1 MPTDD
6 PQSPPSQSRLMRVL
20 RGQLGSVRRVY
31 LRSNRIVRRDDFHR
45 HEESVL
51 LLHGFMQTRNVW
63 EMMEHRLRDDGYGV
77 FSFDLGGLLRRFNTR
92 SIGELA
98 EMIASKLER
107 ICARTGL
114 ERFHIVGHSKGGLI
128 ARHYVQ
134 HHGGDRRV
142 KGLITL
148 GSPHHGTPTAAV
160 GVAITGAGVLGP
172 SIWEMLPGSKLLKK
186 MSEDTF
192 PPGIPLVSLY
202 SRQDLVC
209 PWWCSV
215 LRPRPGES
223 SMSNVELRGLGHTEL
238 CHDGQVYAV
247 VRREL
252 RANAALWR
260 ERTSHLDGTGA
271 GSAVHPRFRH
281 NNE

>member
-1 MPTDD
+1 MAGSTPRDEA
-6 PQSPPSQSRLMRVL
+6 SGRLMRIL

-31 LRSNRIVRRDDFHR
+31 LRSNRIIRRDDFHAR
-45 HEESVL
+45 EETVL

-63 EMMEHRLRDDGYGV
+63 EVMERRLRDDGYGV
-77 FSFDLGGLLRRFNTR
+77 FSFDLGGLFWRFNTR
-92 SIGELA
+92 SIGSLA
-98 EMIASKLER
+98 EMISEKLER
-107 ICARTGL
+107 ICERTGL

-160 GVAITGAGVLGP
+160 GLAVTGAGVLGP
-172 SIWEMLPGSKLLKK
+172 SIWEMLPGSKLLRQ
-186 MSEDTF
+186 MSTETF
-192 PPGIPLVSLY
+192 PSGIPMVSIY

-223 SMSNVELRGLGHTEL
+223 SMSNVEVKGPGHTEL
-238 CHDGQVYAV
+238 CHDAGVYSV

-252 RANAALWR
+252 RANSALWK
-260 ERTSHLDGTGA
+260 ERYSHRLHEDESPWMGDG
-271 GSAVHPRFRH
+271 VD
-281 NNE
+281 

>member
-1 MPTDD
+1 MADSSHP
-6 PQSPPSQSRLMRVL
+6 PQSNTRVMRIL
-20 RGQLGSVRRVY
+20 RGQLGSIRRVY

-45 HEESVL
+45 QEEAVL

-63 EMMEHRLRDDGYGV
+63 EIMERRLRDDGYGV
-77 FSFDLGGLLRRFNTR
+77 FSFDLGGLLWRFNTR
-92 SIGELA
+92 SIGDLA
-98 EMIASKLER
+98 EMISEKLER
-107 ICARTGL
+107 ICERTGL

-160 GVAITGAGVLGP
+160 GLAVTRAGILGP
-172 SIWEMLPGSKLLKK
+172 SSWEILPRNRLLRR
-186 MSEDTF
+186 MSTDTF
-192 PPGIPLVSLY
+192 PAGIPMVSVY
-202 SRQDLVC
+202 SRHDLVC

-223 SMSNVELRGLGHTEL
+223 SLSNMELQGLGHTEL
-238 CHDGQVYAV
+238 CHDAQVYSI

-252 RANAALWR
+252 RATAALWK
-260 ERTSHLDGTGA
+260 ERLGHLD
-271 GSAVHPRFRH
+271 P
-281 NNE
+281 